1 MDIMKVCILTSTH
14 KWNDNRVFYKETLSL
29 VVFGYEVVYIAQE
42 ASMARDVDERVKCVD
57 LPLKNKL
64 GPTSLR
70 GMFNIYKVAKR
81 EKCDVY
87 HLQDPD
93 LIYVGLLLKMTTG
106 AKVIYDVH
114 EDYPNDMLTK
124 YYLKPWVR
132 RAMSKFMTFSE
143 WLADKFF
150 DAIVTADNFVY
161 EQFSKKKTIVLFNYP
176 DTKKIDESLAPY
188 NGARDVKW
196 DVIFPGTTTE
206 FIINIILG
214 VAKVFHDR
222 GRELRVAIISPFV
235 VNGGIEWVR
244 SRIKELNLDEA
255 KIHLQLRVPTYE
267 VPRLIQSSKI
277 GIIPWQDVLKL
288 RKNIPTKLF
297 EYWYCGI
304 PVVVSD
310 LPPCAQFVN
319 KAKGAF
325 LVHPDS
331 IEDYADRIE
340 FLLDHPE
347 VAQEMANVGRD
358 FVIKECNW
366 DVEKRKLRK
375 LYEELSK

>member
-29 VVFGYEVVYIAQE
+29 VDFGYEVVYIAQE

-143 WLADKFF
+143 WLADMFF

-176 DTKKIDESLAPY
+176 DAKKIDESLAPY
-188 NGARDVKW
+188 DGARDVKW

-206 FIINIILG
+206 FIINVILG
-214 VAKVFHDR
+214 VAKVF
-222 GRELRVAIISPFV
+222 F
-235 VNGGIEWVR
+235 
-244 SRIKELNLDEA
+244 
-255 KIHLQLRVPTYE
+255 
-267 VPRLIQSSKI
+267 
-277 GIIPWQDVLKL
+277 
-288 RKNIPTKLF
+288 F
-297 EYWYCGI
+297 
-304 PVVVSD
+304 
-310 LPPCAQFVN
+310 F
-319 KAKGAF
+319 
-325 LVHPDS
+325 
-331 IEDYADRIE
+331 
-340 FLLDHPE
+340 
-347 VAQEMANVGRD
+347 
-358 FVIKECNW
+358 
-366 DVEKRKLRK
+366 
-375 LYEELSK
+375 